1 MSGLLGVPV
10 DAAYHLVFALT
21 HLLTPVAGGLAAAA
35 AIVLFTAAVRLLI
48 SPLSFRALR
57 GQAAMARLA
66 PQVQALRTRH
76 RRQPEHLQREL
87 TALYK
92 REGTGP
98 FSGIL
103 PLLVQWPFLS
113 VMYLLFRSATVGGG
127 QNQLLSDG
135 LFGVPL
141 GAHWLSGGGLLSVHD
156 VLFLATFA
164 VLAALCWLSARL
176 AKRAAPAAMAPAAIA
191 PAAATVRTR
200 RVDRVPAPAARAG
213 KARDGAAEQAA
224 DGKGGGQSR
233 KGTAGKSPEGAP
245 AKSHEVTAAQS
256 HEVTAGQSRAEV
268 AQSRKGA
275 GQSRK
280 GTAGQSREVTAAQ
293 SPVAAGQSAGGKR
306 ARGAGPSAAGTAPDP
321 AEALANSKAAGLL
334 TRVLPYVTVVIAA
347 FAPLAA
353 AIYLL
358 TTVAWTL
365 AERRLFLRR
374 SLSPTST
381 GFPGSTGR
389 APSVTANETR

>member
-1 MSGLLGVPV
+1 MSGFLGVPV

-76 RRQPEHLQREL
+76 RRQPERLQREL

-92 REGTGP
+92 REGTVP

-127 QNQLLSDG
+127 QNHLLSDG

-141 GAHWLSGGGLLSVHD
+141 GAHWLSGGLLSVHD

-176 AKRAAPAAMAPAAIA
+176 AKRAAPAAVAPAAGYDVWSREGKGPTA
-191 PAAATVRTR
+191 
-200 RVDRVPAPAARAG
+200 AARAG
-213 KARDGAAEQAA
+213 Q
-224 DGKGGGQSR
+224 GGGTPGRGASGR
-233 KGTAGKSPEGAP
+233 NKGR
-245 AKSHEVTAAQS
+245 
-256 HEVTAGQSRAEV
+256 AGQA
-268 AQSRKGA
+268 
-275 GQSRK
+275 
-280 GTAGQSREVTAAQ
+280 REG
-293 SPVAAGQSAGGKR
+293 AAGQAANGKR
-306 ARGAGPSAAGTAPDP
+306 ARGSGPSTAGASPDP
-321 AEALANSKAAGLL
+321 AEALASSKAAGLL

-358 TTVAWTL
+358 TTIAWTL
-365 AERRLFLRR
+365 AERRLFLHRTLQ
-374 SLSPTST
+374 S
-381 GFPGSTGR
+381 GSTGR
-389 APSVTANETR
+389 VACSPPPGTP